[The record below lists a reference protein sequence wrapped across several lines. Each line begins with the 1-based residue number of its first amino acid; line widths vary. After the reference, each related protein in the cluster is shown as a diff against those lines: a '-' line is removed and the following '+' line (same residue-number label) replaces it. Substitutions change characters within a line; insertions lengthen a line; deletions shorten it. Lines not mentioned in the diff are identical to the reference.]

1 MAPKFGVLAWS
12 RPRLGKEQ
20 DVWDFLSGGREIVL
34 ERTRNADL
42 VRLPGQ
48 REHLRHLRHFR
59 YRRGPP
65 GPPQR
70 GHPRRPRPAR
80 SRPARQ
86 GSGHQT
92 DRTHRGEIGRGA
104 VLLPG
109 GGTLTRTRRQSGP
122 RITAPAV
129 KVPPDRSRLPDG
141 PPTCDAALPCVNWC
155 FRTVVPH
162 MTPPYRRCMAI
173 QDIYPTALR
182 LLGRPV
188 LVVGGGPVAARRA
201 KGLLDAGARV
211 TVVAPRCLPGA
222 ARTRRRRPPH
232 LGAAPLPSAP
242 TSTAS
247 GSSRPPPAIP
257 PWTRRLRPTPRR
269 SASGASTPPTTKPPP
284 PGRPPS
290 PSWTTSRSPSTPGE
304 TRAAPWPC
312 ATPSPPPWKP
322 ATCRCA
328 AAAPHRGSVALVGGG
343 PGDTG
348 LITVRGRRLL
358 GQADVVVADR
368 LGPRELL
375 NELAPD
381 VRVIEVG
388 KTPGHHPVPQSEINR
403 ILVDEALQG
412 HRVVRLKGG
421 DPYVLGRGGEEAEFC
436 RQHGVEVEVVSGV
449 TSAISVP
456 AAAGIP
462 VTHRGLAKG
471 FSVVTGHEELSEV
484 PARADHTVILLMGV
498 GQLRDSAA
506 SLGRA
511 GLPAETPVGIVENGY
526 LPNQRVTIGTLGT
539 IADQAEA
546 AGVAN
551 PAVIVIGDVV
561 RVSPFAPSHFKTADY
576 STTTPNAP
584 ARPAPPDP
592 RTDPLDPVNCSITAV
607 MRPQT
612 SVYCEQLM
620 QKKRNTAVSTS
631 TPVGTAARPLRVA
644 VVGSGPGRRLRRG
657 HPDQERGRQERR
669 ADGQHRPLRP
679 LPGALRPD
687 PLRRGPGPP
696 AHQGHRQR
704 PAQGPG
710 PRRHPLLRQRRLRHG
725 PRPSRTSAPTTT
737 PSSSPPAPS
746 RTRT

>member
-1 MAPKFGVLAWS
+1 
-12 RPRLGKEQ
+12 
-20 DVWDFLSGGREIVL
+20 
-34 ERTRNADL
+34 
-42 VRLPGQ
+42 
-48 REHLRHLRHFR
+48 
-59 YRRGPP
+59 
-65 GPPQR
+65 
-70 GHPRRPRPAR
+70 
-80 SRPARQ
+80 
-86 GSGHQT
+86 
-92 DRTHRGEIGRGA
+92 
-104 VLLPG
+104 
-109 GGTLTRTRRQSGP
+109 
-122 RITAPAV
+122 
-129 KVPPDRSRLPDG
+129 
-141 PPTCDAALPCVNWC
+141 
-155 FRTVVPH
+155 
-162 MTPPYRRCMAI
+162 MAI

-188 LVVGGGPVAARRA
+188 LVVGGGTVAARRA

-211 TVVAPRCLPGA
+211 TVVAPLASPALADLADAGLLTWEPRTYRPSDVDGVWFVQTATGDSAVDAQVSADSESQRIWCVNASDHESSA
-222 ARTRRRRPPH
+222 AWT
-232 LGAAPLPSAP
+232 
-242 TSTAS
+242 
-247 GSSRPPPAIP
+247 PAVAVVDDVKIAVNAGGD
-257 PWTRRLRPTPRR
+257 PRR
-269 SASGASTPPTTKPPP
+269 AMALRDAVATALETGDLPLRRHRATAGSAT
-284 PGRPPS
+284 
-290 PSWTTSRSPSTPGE
+290 
-304 TRAAPWPC
+304 
-312 ATPSPPPWKP
+312 
-322 ATCRCA
+322 
-328 AAAPHRGSVALVGGG
+328 GSVALVGGG

-436 RQHGVEVEVVSGV
+436 RQNGVEVEVVPGV

-506 SLGRA
+506 SLARA
-511 GLPAETPVGIVENGY
+511 GLPPETPVGIVENGY

-576 STTTPNAP
+576 STITPNS
-584 ARPAPPDP
+584 P
-592 RTDPLDPVNCSITAV
+592 RVL
-607 MRPQT
+607 
-612 SVYCEQLM
+612 
-620 QKKRNTAVSTS
+620 
-631 TPVGTAARPLRVA
+631 TP
-644 VVGSGPGRRLRRG
+644 
-657 HPDQERGRQERR
+657 
-669 ADGQHRPLRP
+669 
-679 LPGALRPD
+679 
-687 PLRRGPGPP
+687 
-696 AHQGHRQR
+696 
-704 PAQGPG
+704 
-710 PRRHPLLRQRRLRHG
+710 
-725 PRPSRTSAPTTT
+725 
-737 PSSSPPAPS
+737 
-746 RTRT
+746 